1 MTSSPTG
8 FSSPGSS
15 FIFVG
20 VNIKSKTSSSTQVT
34 WCQAFPFWASFLLV
48 AKIPLD
54 PRPVILSA
62 PLPHRQAAC
71 LWIELKQSEH
81 YTCTSNSSLSN
92 IFTLWLGYLQCWE
105 GRCPIPRT
113 STIQLGRGGWK
124 PAYRYKPGCNFSEV
138 RTWSL
143 KLSYKNLI
151 GWYLAYRNINTQTY
165 KAVIGV
171 SFQGPPRRWPLS
183 KYLTISMI
191 FILTYFYKF
200 GVRIW
205 KAMVDL
211 FLCIDFSSLGKN
223 FPCLW

>member
-1 MTSSPTG
+1 MT
-8 FSSPGSS
+8 
-15 FIFVG
+15 
-20 VNIKSKTSSSTQVT
+20 
-34 WCQAFPFWASFLLV
+34 
-48 AKIPLD
+48 D
-54 PRPVILSA
+54 
-62 PLPHRQAAC
+62 
-71 LWIELKQSEH
+71 
-81 YTCTSNSSLSN
+81 TSNPSLSN
-92 IFTLWLGYLQCWE
+92 IFTSWLGYLQCWE

-113 STIQLGRGGWK
+113 STNQLGRGGWK
-124 PAYRYKPGCNFSEV
+124 PAYKYKPGCNFFEI

-171 SFQGPPRRWPLS
+171 SLQGPPRRWALS
-183 KYLTISMI
+183 KYLTFSMI

-211 FLCIDFSSLGKN
+211 FLCILRIQFKLNTALLSHCPFVRPSQAWHLTFLIYIKA
-223 FPCLW
+223 